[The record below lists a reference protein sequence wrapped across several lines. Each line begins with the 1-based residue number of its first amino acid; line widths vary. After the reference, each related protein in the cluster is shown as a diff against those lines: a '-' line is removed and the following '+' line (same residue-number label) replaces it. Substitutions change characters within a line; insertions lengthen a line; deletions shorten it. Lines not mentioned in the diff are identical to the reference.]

1 MKVIAG
7 EIPGIL
13 VIEPKVFG
21 DERGYFFE
29 SFNEQKWRAATGLEV
44 RFVQDNQ
51 SRSVK
56 GVLRGL
62 HYQIG
67 RPQGKLVRVLA
78 GEVFDVA
85 VDLRRD
91 SPFFGKWTAMI
102 LSAENKLQLWIPEGF
117 AHGFCVLS
125 DTAEFFYKCTDYYY
139 PEGERGIAWND
150 PDIGIR
156 WPSFDEVIISGKDR
170 NNPLLK
176 ELRQD
181 DMP

>member
-1 MKVIAG
+1 MKVIEG
-7 EIPGIL
+7 DIPGIL
-13 VIEPKVFG
+13 IMEPRVFG

-29 SFNEQKWRAATGLEV
+29 SFNERKWRDATGLDV

-62 HYQIG
+62 HYQTG
-67 RPQGKLVRVLA
+67 RPQGKLVRVLS

-85 VDLRRD
+85 VDIRRN
-91 SPFFGKWTAMI
+91 SPCFGKWTGAV
-102 LSAENKLQLWIPEGF
+102 LSADNKRQMWIPEGF
-117 AHGFCVLS
+117 AHGFYVMS
-125 DTAEFFYKCTDYYY
+125 DTAEFFYKCTDYYF

-156 WPSFDEVIISGKDR
+156 WPSFDDVILSDKDLL
-170 NNPLLK
+170 NPRLK
-176 ELRQD
+176 DQNWD
-181 DMP
+181 DLP